1 MKIPIWIKYIFTLL
15 GITVAINRNFGN
27 CNYQRLWWREWPP
40 LLSSFLKQ
48 QAARGRMATTSTAVT
63 LQTIQEPWEAKLPLM
78 GKTWSEARWSSG
90 KSSPSHLPYHH
101 LQLAQLAARAEG
113 ELLLPFQLHVE
124 EVFSFS
130 KWKKGILQ
138 RCSLLA
144 LYPSLFKIFIMKLEM
159 LNLSL
164 PNNLLKKTSRIQLL
178 YDASG
183 NAQP

>member
-1 MKIPIWIKYIFTLL
+1 MKIPIWIKYTFTLL

-78 GKTWSEARWSSG
+78 GKTWSKARWSSG

-101 LQLAQLAARAEG
+101 LQLAQLAAKAEG
-113 ELLLPFQLHVE
+113 EPQTSLWVWPQLLLACWAASAFPITCWGGFQL
-124 EVFSFS
+124 
-130 KWKKGILQ
+130 LQ
-138 RCSLLA
+138 VKEGHT
-144 LYPSLFKIFIMKLEM
+144 PVM
-159 LNLSL
+159 
-164 PNNLLKKTSRIQLL
+164 
-178 YDASG
+178 
-183 NAQP
+183 